1 LVSKSWHCRRRIGAF
16 SLADGPMIRKLVS
29 IISIVLGLMLA
40 VLGYENAFG
49 LVGCASG
56 SYFCIRTYTYDV
68 LAVLIG
74 SIVVL
79 IGAIRLSRA
88 FFHSHP

>member
-1 LVSKSWHCRRRIGAF
+1 
-16 SLADGPMIRKLVS
+16 MIRKLVS

-40 VLGYENAFG
+40 VLGYENALG

-56 SYFCIRTYTYDV
+56 SYFCIRAYTYDV